1 MFKRTL
7 IAVLL
12 AVVSIN
18 MQSQTNAIWGK
29 QFGTDQEEYVRNH
42 LLDKNGFI
50 YVSGNTKGVISEKN
64 YGKNDGFLSKI
75 DSSGN
80 IMWSRQFGSSED
92 EDIQWSAMDSKGFI
106 YILGTTSGVIGSN
119 KFGKEDIFL
128 VKYSSDGQKIWANQ
142 YGSDS
147 TDIATGIYINKKG
160 NIYLAG
166 STMGKMGD
174 SAFGNQD
181 AIVMKLDNDGTP
193 EYVKQFGSAG
203 YDGCNAVTGDT
214 QDNLYIVGST
224 FGILGTENKG
234 LMDIYTGIFSEK
246 DMQIKFSQFGS
257 EGFDVPTS
265 ILADD
270 KNNIYVGGTTSGN
283 LAGQQ
288 MGEGDCFLTK
298 LTNEGTLV
306 WNKQFGTDKHD
317 GIKGLAFNP
326 KNSDHILV
334 SGLQNL
340 PPAHA
345 FVRMYKKDGNL
356 LWEKKLIPDGS
367 NKDASGKDVSID
379 NMGNIYHIGLTASE
393 LYGAMKGVTDYYIV
407 KIKLDK
413 RFLNQ

>member
-1 MFKRTL
+1 MKKLIFKSIL

-12 AVVSIN
+12 AAVTNKIK
-18 MQSQTNAIWGK
+18 SQTTTVWGK
-29 QFGTDQEEYVRNH
+29 QYGTDKEEYVRNH
-42 LLDKNGFI
+42 LVDKSGCI
-50 YVSGNTKGVISEKN
+50 YVSGNTKGIMSEKN
-64 YGKNDGFLSKI
+64 FGKNDGFLTKI

-80 IMWSRQFGSSED
+80 ILWSRQFGSSED
-92 EDIQWSAMDSKGFI
+92 EDIQWSAMDSKGSI
-106 YILGTTSGVIGSN
+106 YILGITTGVIETKN
-119 KFGKEDIFL
+119 YGKEDIFL
-128 VKYSSDGQKIWANQ
+128 VKYSSDGQKIWARQ

-147 TDIATGIYINKKG
+147 TDIATGIYINNQG
-160 NIYLAG
+160 SIYLAG
-166 STMGKMGD
+166 STMGKMGI

-181 AIVMKLDNDGTP
+181 GFVIKLDNDGVP
-193 EYVKQFGSAG
+193 MYIKQFGSVG
-203 YDGCNAVTGDT
+203 YDGCTAITGDT
-214 QDNLYIVGST
+214 KDILYIVGST
-224 FGILGTENKG
+224 FGILGAENKG
-234 LMDIYTGIFSEK
+234 FMDIYTGIFSEK

-270 KNNIYVGGTTSGN
+270 EKNIYVGGTTSGN
-283 LAGQQ
+283 FAGQQ

-298 LTNEGTLV
+298 VTNEGTLV

-317 GIKGLAFNP
+317 GIKGMAFDP

-356 LWEKKLIPDGS
+356 LWEKNLIPDGS

-379 NMGNIYHIGLTASE
+379 NVGNIYHIGLTASD
-393 LYGAMKGVTDYYIV
+393 LFGTMKGVSDFYL
-407 KIKLDK
+407 IKMKLE
-413 RFLNQ
+413 